1 MRSVGWLGLSR
12 LQKQFDN
19 ATAWPERCL
28 WLHLINCVRYGAADY
43 FKERFG
49 GARQSLPKLSNIV
62 ALFLAK
68 AAAIIR
74 DPSHSMYRAI
84 NNFLL
89 VRFLLCDT
97 NFLLVVYNF
106 FICFR

>member
-1 MRSVGWLGLSR
+1 MRSLAWLALGR
-12 LQKQFDN
+12 LYSQFEK
-19 ATAWPERCL
+19 ATSWPERCL
-28 WLHLINCVRYGAADY
+28 WMHLVDCVRYGAAEF

-49 GARQSLPKLSNIV
+49 GVKQLPPKISNII

-74 DPSHSMYRAI
+74 DPVHPMYRAI

-89 VRFLLCDT
+89 VFFNIPSHLVNIFLKPFYYL
-97 NFLLVVYNF
+97 
-106 FICFR
+106 R

>member
-1 MRSVGWLGLSR
+1 MRSLAWLALGR
-12 LQKQFDN
+12 LYHQFEN
-19 ATAWPERCL
+19 ATSWPERCL
-28 WLHLINCVRYGAADY
+28 WMHLLDCVRYGAAEF

-49 GARQSLPKLSNIV
+49 AVRQLPPKISNII

-74 DPSHSMYRAI
+74 DPIHPMYRAI

-89 VRFLLCDT
+89 VCC
-97 NFLLVVYNF
+97 F
-106 FICFR
+106 F

>member
-1 MRSVGWLGLSR
+1 MRSLGWLCLSR
-12 LQKQFDN
+12 LHYQFDS

-43 FKERFG
+43 FKERFN
-49 GARQSLPKLSNIV
+49 GARQLPPKLSNII

-74 DPSHSMYRAI
+74 DPSHPLYRAI

-89 VRFLLCDT
+89 V
-97 NFLLVVYNF
+97 
-106 FICFR
+106 CFC